1 MAAGGESP
9 QHVRCGGWAGALL
22 PSAPGRSRGDYLG
35 GATLIM
41 LRSFCLQLMS
51 LLWIL
56 AAHHHFTQVA
66 GDDCSDHCNLAHGS
80 CEKDGKCRCDPG
92 WEGKYC
98 EHCVRMP
105 GCSHGTCHQ
114 PWQCICQSGWAG
126 KFCDKDVHI
135 CEHQSPCKNGAEC
148 VYDRDGEYSCQC
160 LEGFHGKD
168 CELKT
173 GPCEKAGFP
182 CKNGA
187 LCHDNN
193 GFASNY
199 TCKCLAGFTGTHCE
213 TDVDDCLMRPCANGA
228 TCLDGINRFSCQ
240 CQDGFEGRFCTINI
254 DDCVSQ
260 PCKNGAKCYDRIN
273 NFDCLCPKG
282 FAGKTCELL
291 APEATWITV
300 SQPDAKDHNR
310 ALGSTT
316 SSYSWMTQS
325 EPAKVIVTGKRITNY
340 SEKSNDGGLLISVK
354 EVVTQQDS
362 GLSQSQ
368 LILVLVFGGVTIV
381 LVLVTVLLLL
391 KNWQRGRQRS
401 QSPSQTARKLQD
413 QECQVGML
421 STILIEPRKTTEL

>member
-1 MAAGGESP
+1 ME
-9 QHVRCGGWAGALL
+9 RRL
-22 PSAPGRSRGDYLG
+22 PSPPAPSPESGLKESQVRGDYLG
-35 GATLIM
+35 GATLTM

-56 AAHHHFTQVA
+56 VAHHHFTQ

-80 CEKDGKCRCDPG
+80 CEEDGKCRCDQG

-98 EHCVRMP
+98 EQCVRMP
-105 GCSHGTCHQ
+105 GCIHGTCHQ

-126 KFCDKDVHI
+126 KFCEKDVHV
-135 CEHQSPCKNGAEC
+135 CEHQAPCQNGAQC
-148 VYDRDGEYSCQC
+148 VYDRDGEYSCLC

-182 CKNGA
+182 CKNGG
-187 LCHDNN
+187 LCQDKN

-199 TCKCLAGFTGTHCE
+199 TCKCLAGFIGTHCE
-213 TDVDDCLMRPCANGA
+213 INTDDCLMRPCANGA

-240 CQDGFEGRFCTINI
+240 CQTGFEGRFCTINI
-254 DDCVSQ
+254 DDCIRQ
-260 PCKNGAKCYDRIN
+260 PCRNGAKCYDRIN
-273 NFDCLCPKG
+273 DFDCLCPKG

-291 APEATWITV
+291 APEPTWVTAF
-300 SQPDAKDHNR
+300 QPDHKGHNG
-310 ALGSTT
+310 AVKSTT
-316 SSYSWMTQS
+316 ASNPWTTQS
-325 EPAKVIVTGKRITNY
+325 EPIRVVVTGKRITSY
-340 SEKSNDGGLLISVK
+340 SEKSSGGGLLISVK

-362 GLSQSQ
+362 GLSQPQ
-368 LILVLVFGGVTIV
+368 LILVLVFGLLTAI

-391 KNWQRGRQRS
+391 LKNWRKGRRRC
-401 QSPSQTARKLQD
+401 QSPSQSARKLQD

-421 STILIEPRKTTEL
+421 STVLLEPRKTTEL